1 MVASLKNIKKKT
13 FTDIRLR
20 IYILVQF
27 LAALHILKGKKYSQH
42 YSRKKKKKEKVF
54 KNFLVIF
61 FVSSISKP
69 NGCFNGFFLFLF
81 FF

>member
-42 YSRKKKKKEKVF
+42 YSRKKKKKK
-54 KNFLVIF
+54 KFLRIF
-61 FVSSISKP
+61 
-69 NGCFNGFFLFLF
+69 
-81 FF
+81 